1 MVIVKSEGV
10 RKRKK
15 SWNDSMKTVE
25 KTEPSMTD
33 YGQQA
38 RERPVIHLLLQ
49 QSKGIEEKRGINT
62 SLFGSAPH
70 KGNSKPVIIYNLQPS
85 E

>member
-38 RERPVIHLLLQ
+38 RERPVIHLLL
-49 QSKGIEEKRGINT
+49 
-62 SLFGSAPH
+62 
-70 KGNSKPVIIYNLQPS
+70 
-85 E
+85 